1 LVFDYWLFTIVM
13 PNFDG
18 TGPRGEGA
26 KTGLKQGNCDEKD
39 SNIDTRRGLGL
50 GRGCRKGCGRG
61 RMGMGRGN
69 AQNQ

>member
-1 LVFDYWLFTIVM
+1 M

-18 TGPRGEGA
+18 TGPRGQGA

-39 SNIDTRRGLGL
+39 SNVDTRRGRGFGL
-50 GRGCRKGCGRG
+50 GRGCRRGCGRG
-61 RMGMGRGN
+61 RMGMGCGN